1 MPSWTPSTMSGK
13 EHLMAMS
20 LDEFLVE
27 HPVDRAAVDAHKQH
41 MLEAIAEALRE
52 EGEEAPE

>member
-1 MPSWTPSTMSGK
+1 
-13 EHLMAMS
+13 MAMS

-52 EGEEAPE
+52 EGEEGPE